1 MKFCQIVF
9 QVNTH
14 WTESDFR

>member
-1 MKFCQIVF
+1 MKFCQIVL